1 MFYYI
6 AFLFF
11 LFNNNHIYTKLC
23 KKHAA
28 ILNILPSL
36 RIHDIVVV
44 PDNNAILTIDYTP
57 INQSHPDVLLK
68 LFMGKY
74 VPAEVRI
81 RRMRLWNLTEWYHTP
96 CISIDDIQN
105 NESKNK
111 IIKVVNNWNHND
123 VDIGNSKGNSNIIGM
138 NLYKRNC
145 KHFSNFVIKNFDI

>member
-6 AFLFF
+6 IFLFF
-11 LFNNNHIYTKLC
+11 LFNNNHIYTNLC

-36 RIHDIVVV
+36 RLHDIVVV
-44 PDNNAILTIDYTP
+44 SDNNAILTIDYTP
-57 INQSHPDVLLK
+57 INQSHPNVLLK

-81 RRMRLWNLTEWYHTP
+81 RRMRVWNLTEWYHTP
-96 CISIDDIQN
+96 CITIDDIHN
-105 NESKNK
+105 NVSKNK
-111 IIKVVNNWNHND
+111 IIKIVNNWNDKD
-123 VDIGNSKGNSNIIGM
+123 VETGNIIEM

-145 KHFSNFVIKNFDI
+145 KHFSNFVIKKFDI